1 MAVITAAATA
11 VMTWAQYRSHTQK
24 VISFT
29 SAVHS
34 LQSRIIWWESL
45 RPAERTPAKF
55 TQLVKTSEQIIQDAR
70 PLGKLSLHELDDKN
84 DEARGTASGKAAD
97 SAGKAADPA
106 GKAATDKVA
115 TKSPRAR

>member
-55 TQLVKTSEQIIQDAR
+55 TQLVKNSEQIIQDAR

-84 DEARGTASGKAAD
+84 DEARGTASGEAAN
-97 SAGKAADPA
+97 SA

-115 TKSPRAR
+115 TTSKVGSKSSTAS